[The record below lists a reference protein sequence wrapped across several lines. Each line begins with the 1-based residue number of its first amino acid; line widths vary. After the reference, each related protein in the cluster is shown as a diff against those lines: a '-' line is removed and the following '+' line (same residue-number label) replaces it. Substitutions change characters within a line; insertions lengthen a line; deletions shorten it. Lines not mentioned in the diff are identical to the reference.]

1 MSDGQIIQS
10 IQQIAGT
17 FNADIVHLITA
28 EVDSVNIASRSC
40 SVTTISGK
48 NSTALENVELM
59 AAIDDGILFVPSIG
73 STVKISYSN
82 YNSPFIVQYSEV
94 DQILFI
100 SGSSQVSIVDGKIML
115 NDGSYGG
122 LIQVEKLV
130 EKLNNLENLVNDL
143 AAKFTSHIHVLTL
156 TSGSGTSAPTA
167 SSETTTLITTQRA
180 DIENNL
186 IQHGK

>member
-1 MSDGQIIQS
+1 MSDRAIIQAV
-10 IQQIAGT
+10 QTLAGT
-17 FNADIVHLITA
+17 FNADTVHLITA
-28 EVDSVNIASRSC
+28 EVDSVDTASRTC
-40 SVTTISGK
+40 NVTTISGK
-48 NSTALENVELM
+48 NSTAIENVELM

-100 SGSSQVSIVDGKIML
+100 SGSSQVSIVDGKIMF

-122 LIQVEKLV
+122 LIQIEKLV

-143 AAKFTSHIHVLTL
+143 AAKFNAHTHILTL
-156 TSGSGTSAPTA
+156 TSGTGTAAPTTTI
-167 SSETTTLITTQRA
+167 ETETLTDTQRS